1 MLLLAIFSNLWLVA
15 AAWTAAPG
23 SSYCVTPV
31 RTNKMARSLITTAT
45 LASTS
50 LFAKAEDSPLLQ
62 RQQGD
67 RPRRWRLMAGED
79 IVSGGGNGFRW
90 TPLKII
96 QATAIF
102 VLAGIAE
109 IGGGWLVWK
118 AVRENKPWWWAVV
131 GSLVMVLY
139 AFLPTLQPTDSFG
152 RIYAVYGGYFI
163 GLSYIWGWLFD
174 GMKPDTG
181 DVVGGCLALLAVLII
196 QYWPRQQ

>member
-1 MLLLAIFSNLWLVA
+1 M
-15 AAWTAAPG
+15 
-23 SSYCVTPV
+23 
-31 RTNKMARSLITTAT
+31 ITTAT
-45 LASTS
+45 LTSTG
-50 LFAKAEDSPLLQ
+50 LFANAEDSPLAQ
-62 RQQGD
+62 QSKQSRRQQGD

-79 IVSGGGNGFRW
+79 IVSGGGGDGFQW

-102 VLAGIAE
+102 VLAAIAE

-152 RIYAVYGGYFI
+152 RIYAVYGGFFI
-163 GLSYIWGWLFD
+163 ALSYIWGWLFD

-196 QYWPRQQ
+196 QFWPRQQ